1 MKKVN
6 DRSYG
11 IIPVRLVN
19 QDWEFLI
26 VRHLGGHWAF
36 PKGHPEAN
44 ESPKQA
50 AIRELKEETGM
61 QLKRFFRRY
70 PFSEQYVFYHAGQR
84 ISKTVM
90 YYLAEV
96 EGHLER
102 QVEEL
107 IDAKWESFENCCEK
121 LTYPRSVQIC
131 QQCYAFLTAPSD
143 KKNIKPEQGQGKRSR
158 RPPRSQVKNQARK
171 KNQRMNKSIL
181 SHKLPIAQ
189 EGSTRE
195 ST

>member
-11 IIPVRLVN
+11 IIPVRQVDN
-19 QDWEFLI
+19 DWQFLI

-36 PKGHPEAN
+36 PKGHPENN

-50 AIRELKEETGM
+50 AVRELLEETGM
-61 QLKRFFRRY
+61 SVNRFFRRY

-84 ISKTVM
+84 ICKTVM
-90 YYLAEV
+90 YYLAQV
-96 EGHLER
+96 EGTLQR

-107 IDAKWESFENCCEK
+107 IDAQWESFEACCEK

-131 QQCYAFLTAPSD
+131 QQCYAFLSAPEGA
-143 KKNIKPEQGQGKRSR
+143 KKQSIAQVLPKNRRRQKPYTKVQS
-158 RPPRSQVKNQARK
+158 RK
-171 KNQRMNKSIL
+171 KNQRIHKSNL
-181 SHKLPIAQ
+181 SPKSSESQ
-189 EGSTRE
+189 EGAKRE
-195 ST
+195 SP